1 MIFFSPGK
9 IPTSIFLHND
19 SLGCWS
25 ENQGPGVSALALFL
39 CGLQQKTAP
48 RSSHPCR
55 MKRLT
60 LEFQSPLKFYSQS
73 PSSRYE
79 ANTDGSIVCKS
90 EFSHQSCQEGTPGD
104 PDLLPRALVR
114 SQTTAR
120 KLSLERPKL
129 GRQVS
134 PWVCGMHMCV
144 CAWCVCVWVSVCA
157 FSCTGMYM
165 YICVCLPASWSPR
178 K

>member
-1 MIFFSPGK
+1 MLEGESGTWGLSFGSIPVWSPAEDLPLWG
-9 IPTSIFLHND
+9 
-19 SLGCWS
+19 
-25 ENQGPGVSALALFL
+25 
-39 CGLQQKTAP
+39 
-48 RSSHPCR
+48 SSFHPCR

-79 ANTDGSIVCKS
+79 ANTDGSIVCKR

-104 PDLLPRALVR
+104 PGSPPRALVR

-144 CAWCVCVWVSVCA
+144 CVCVCVCVSE
-157 FSCTGMYM
+157 
-165 YICVCLPASWSPR
+165 CVCFLLHWDVHVHMCMSACLLKPKEIKAIFHAGKHIPLTHWFT
-178 K
+178 